1 MVDPITEDRFFVITG
16 GPGSGKT
23 TLIEALASQGLARS
37 IEAGRA
43 IIKEQVA
50 IGGDAVPWADRGAF
64 AELMFNREMRSYHL
78 AREIKGPVFFDRG
91 IPDVI
96 GYLTLEKLPAPEYM
110 DRAARQ
116 FRYHGNV
123 FIAPPWPEIFGQDTE
138 RKQSFEEAMATYD
151 VMAETYAAY
160 GYSLVTLPL
169 GSVEERV
176 RFVVERV
183 TKEIFS

>member
-1 MVDPITEDRFFVITG
+1 MINPIIEDRFFVITG

-23 TLIEALASQGLARS
+23 TLIEALASEGLARS
-37 IEAGRA
+37 IETGRA

-64 AELMFNREMRSYHL
+64 AELMFNREMRSYHW
-78 AREIKGPVFFDRG
+78 AREIKGPVIFDRG

-96 GYLTLEKLPAPEYM
+96 GYLTLEKLSVPGYM
-110 DRAARQ
+110 DSTARQ
-116 FRYHGNV
+116 LRYHGNV

-138 RKQSFEEAMATYD
+138 RKQTFEEARATYD
-151 VMAETYAAY
+151 VMVETYVAY
-160 GYSLVTLPL
+160 GYSLVLLPL

-176 RFVVERV
+176 RFVVEHI

>member
-1 MVDPITEDRFFVITG
+1 MINPITEGRFFVITG

-23 TLIEALASQGLARS
+23 TLIEALASQGLTRS

-43 IIKEQVA
+43 IIREQVA

-64 AELMFNREMRSYHL
+64 AELMFNREMRSYHW
-78 AREIKGPVFFDRG
+78 AREIKGPVIFDRG

-96 GYLTLEKLPAPEYM
+96 GYLTLEKLPVPEYM
-110 DRAARQ
+110 DNAARQ

-138 RKQSFEEAMATYD
+138 RKQTFEEARATHD

-160 GYSLVTLPL
+160 GYSLVPLPL

-176 RFVVERV
+176 KFVVEYIGV
-183 TKEIFS
+183 SFL

>member
-1 MVDPITEDRFFVITG
+1 MINPITEDRFFVITG

-23 TLIEALASQGLARS
+23 TLIEALAARGLARS

-43 IIKEQVA
+43 IITDQVS
-50 IGGDAVPWADRGAF
+50 IGGNALPWADRGAF
-64 AELMFNREMRSYHL
+64 AERMFNWEMRSYHW
-78 AREIKGPVFFDRG
+78 AQSIKGPVIFDRG

-96 GYLTLEKLPAPEYM
+96 GYLTLVKLPVPEYM
-110 DRAARQ
+110 DSAARQ

-138 RKQSFEEAMATYD
+138 RKQTFEEARATYE
-151 VMAETYAAY
+151 VMVETYTAY
-160 GYSLVTLPL
+160 GYKLITLPL
-169 GSVEERV
+169 ASVEERV
-176 RFVVERV
+176 EVV